1 MIEYSEDNNQWIKLD
16 NPSKNVEIKI
26 NYTEE
31 GVHTFYIKDEI
42 GNIKQIEIQTTKLD
56 KTPPMISINT
66 NDYILNQEN
75 YITGLITD
83 NQNMNS
89 EATYTQTVYIYA
101 GDLKYVENDNELAAV
116 VAHEIGHL
124 VNGHTAK
131 SSIFDS
137 LLSSFNPNTKTENG
151 SATVGLIK
159 TISSNKV
166 NKDNEKE
173 ADITAVDLLM
183 TSGYNPLALIS
194 VVYKSDFTEAG
205 GLLDSNLS
213 CEERIMNIYDY
224 ANYNYPEKVKANYKT
239 DSYQSALNLIYANL
253 KIRKADSKKMEK
265 AQKEQEKLQKEK
277 LKRARNMAK
286 STNPWS
292 SAYSLMQVS
301 GN

>member
-1 MIEYSEDNNQWIKLD
+1 MKKIFTLMLFSLLASMPAFFAGAYAASYNTSTNWFD
-16 NPSKNVEIKI
+16 SKNVSHLNTIGQNIIKA
-26 NYTEE
+26 NKMPST
-31 GVHTFYIKDEI
+31 VTFKV
-42 GNIKQIEIQTTKLD
+42 
-56 KTPPMISINT
+56 
-66 NDYILNQEN
+66 
-75 YITGLITD
+75 TD

-89 EATYTQTVYIYA
+89 EATYTQTVYIYS

-137 LLSSFNPNTKTENG
+137 LLSSVNPNTKTENG

-183 TSGYNPLALIS
+183 TAGYNPLALIS
-194 VVYKSDFTEAG
+194 VVYKSDITETG